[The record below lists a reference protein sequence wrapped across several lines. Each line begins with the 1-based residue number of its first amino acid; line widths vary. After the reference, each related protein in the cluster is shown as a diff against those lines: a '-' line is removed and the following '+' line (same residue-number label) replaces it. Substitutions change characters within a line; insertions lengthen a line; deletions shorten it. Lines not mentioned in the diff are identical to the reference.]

1 VIHTDELSVA
11 GRAQRLM
18 DETFDFLQLPRISIG
33 NETRMCVHG
42 KAGVM
47 DVLNAF
53 EGSVRIGEK
62 GVAPET
68 LNVGRC
74 DTPVGMHLDPRTG
87 AMHHDID
94 EALNNRLRTFFAP
107 SNQRLY
113 RFLGRDLH
121 W

>member
-1 VIHTDELSVA
+1 
-11 GRAQRLM
+11 M
-18 DETFDFLQLPRISIG
+18 DDTFRFLGLPPVSIG

-53 EGSVRIGEK
+53 EGSVRIGGK
-62 GVAPET
+62 GAAPEQ

-74 DTPVGMHLDPRTG
+74 DTAKAVAGMRVEPRWG
-87 AMHHDID
+87 ALHHDID
-94 EALNNRLRTFFAP
+94 PDLNARLRKFYEPF
-107 SNQRLY
+107 NQRLY
-113 RFLGRDLH
+113 RFLGRDLG